1 MGCVGF
7 TDFVDFV
14 DFVGIIPDLA
24 FVDFHSASS
33 PKYRPGSE
41 RILTFLPT
49 YIRLTIVKP
58 LHWGGHLEWRET

>member
-24 FVDFHSASS
+24 FFDFHSASS
-33 PKYRPGSE
+33 HGSLSIE
-41 RILTFLPT
+41 APIA
-49 YIRLTIVKP
+49 
-58 LHWGGHLEWRET
+58 